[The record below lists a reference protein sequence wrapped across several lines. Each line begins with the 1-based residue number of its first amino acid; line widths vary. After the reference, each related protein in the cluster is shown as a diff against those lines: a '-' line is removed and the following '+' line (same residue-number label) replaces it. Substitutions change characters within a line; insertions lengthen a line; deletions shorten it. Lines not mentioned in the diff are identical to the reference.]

1 LHAIRQR
8 NQSPGTHLPI
18 AAKLQVFAKG
28 STNAMSKVLL
38 ITGASRGIGAETARL
53 AAVQGYSL
61 CLNYRHATEAA
72 TELQQSLSDQGHNA
86 IVFQADISQE
96 SEVISMFEA
105 IDDRFGR
112 LDGLVNN
119 AGILEPQ
126 SALVDMS
133 AERWR
138 RVLDVNVVGSFLCA
152 REAIKRMSTQQ
163 GGDGGSIVNVS
174 SRAADLGAANEY
186 VDYAAAKGAIDAMT
200 TGLCNE
206 VGNQGIRVNAVKPGL
221 IYTDIHADGG
231 EAGRVDRLKS
241 GVPMQRGGL
250 PSEVAEAILWLL
262 SDASSYTSGSFID
275 VSGGR

>member
-1 LHAIRQR
+1 
-8 NQSPGTHLPI
+8 
-18 AAKLQVFAKG
+18 
-28 STNAMSKVLL
+28 MSKVLL

-53 AAVQGYSL
+53 AALQGYSL
-61 CLNYRHATEAA
+61 CLNYRSASQAA
-72 TELQQSLSDQGHNA
+72 AELQQSLTDQGHQA
-86 IVFQADISQE
+86 VLFQADVSQE

-105 IDDRFGR
+105 IDKQFGR

-119 AGILEPQ
+119 AGILEQQ
-126 SALVDMS
+126 SAVVDMS

-152 REAIKRMSTQQ
+152 REAIKRMSTQN
-163 GGDGGSIVNVS
+163 GGDGGSIVNLS
-174 SRAADLGAANEY
+174 SRAADLGAAHEY

-200 TGLCNE
+200 IGLSKE
-206 VGNQGIRVNAVKPGL
+206 LGDQGIRVNAVKPGL

-231 EAGRVDRLKS
+231 EADRVERLKS

-250 PSEVAEAILWLL
+250 PAEVAEAILWLL